1 MTIFRNSF
9 NLHTLARSG
18 LAVYYSFLYW
28 LQTSAQRHWLKPPL
42 VTLIPDQRT
51 QPNPRENYRDV
62 DFSAGLRS
70 VWRDFTVVLNSTE
83 YPRDGVVTSGFKEKS
98 NAVSNLIEKK
108 KKTLF
113 CNESYLFTKMTAESV
128 KNLLEIFTSRPLCLT
143 NHMVFYWSGYPQI
156 WIFELK
162 S

>member
-70 VWRDFTVVLNSTE
+70 VLTIRTERRRARFVSGFYRCTKLNIHGN
-83 YPRDGVVTSGFKEKS
+83 PRDGVVTSDFKEKS
-98 NAVSNLIEKK
+98 NAVSLGYFAMKVRVLVHQEDDSRTSDEFAWDLYITA
-108 KKTLF
+108 TLQF
-113 CNESYLFTKMTAESV
+113 
-128 KNLLEIFTSRPLCLT
+128 
-143 NHMVFYWSGYPQI
+143 Q
-156 WIFELK
+156 
-162 S
+162 

>member
-108 KKTLF
+108 KKRYFAMKVTCSPRWQQSQWRICLRSLHHGHF
-113 CNESYLFTKMTAESV
+113 VWPTIWYFIDQVILKFEYL
-128 KNLLEIFTSRPLCLT
+128 N
-143 NHMVFYWSGYPQI
+143 
-156 WIFELK
+156 
-162 S
+162 